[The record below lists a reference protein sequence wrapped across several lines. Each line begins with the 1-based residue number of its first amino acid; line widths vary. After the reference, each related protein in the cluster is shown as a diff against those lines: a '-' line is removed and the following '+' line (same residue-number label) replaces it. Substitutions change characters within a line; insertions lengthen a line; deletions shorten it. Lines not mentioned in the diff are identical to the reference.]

1 MAVALPRQAPAAPR
15 RRPVGAPAPQPVE
28 KGRRR
33 RSGAARTNTLARKAT
48 IHRTVPRASV
58 GGRLAPIRIAG
69 MIAVVGAILSLVVY
83 LHAAS
88 LRATMQAGELRSEL
102 VTTRS
107 GTADI
112 QAQTEQLLA
121 DGRVERA
128 ASAYGMV
135 LVPSDALRT
144 IRLASPKARQTG

>member
-1 MAVALPRQAPAAPR
+1 MAAGALLSALA
-15 RRPVGAPAPQPVE
+15 GA
-28 KGRRR
+28 G
-33 RSGAARTNTLARKAT
+33 
-48 IHRTVPRASV
+48 
-58 GGRLAPIRIAG
+58 IAG
-69 MIAVVGAILSLVVY
+69 WHVRLQLLPAEQVPACGPGLEFI
-83 LHAAS
+83 
-88 LRATMQAGELRSEL
+88 
-102 VTTRS
+102 TTQQH
-107 GTADI
+107 TDI